1 MSNSRQAQ
9 EVRLVAEVSLALKG
23 STKAEARARG
33 RATHSV
39 IFSKNSRNS
48 SEGSKVK
55 LVALKG
61 PSSKQRGKTLS

>member
-1 MSNSRQAQ
+1 M
-9 EVRLVAEVSLALKG
+9 EAEVSLALKG

-33 RATHSV
+33 RATRSETY
-39 IFSKNSRNS
+39 SKNLRNS

-55 LVALKG
+55 LVALKE